1 MPDPDITPELL
12 LRAYM
17 AGVFPMA
24 ETRGDADIFWVDPRR
39 RGVFPIGRFHSSRS
53 LRRTLRSDTFRP
65 TIDRAFSAVVA
76 ACADREE
83 TWINARIEALYA
95 QLHEAGHAHSLEVW
109 EGEQLVGGVYGVAM
123 GGAFF
128 GESMFSHRSDASKV
142 ALAFLMDRLQQ
153 GGFTLF
159 DTQFLT
165 PHLESLGAV
174 EISRAAYHKQL
185 RKAVAVTAD
194 FNAPETPNAQELVQR
209 ISQTS

>member
-1 MPDPDITPELL
+1 MPDPDITPDLL

-24 ETRGDADIFWVDPRR
+24 ETRGDAEIFWVDPRR
-39 RGVFPIGRFHSSRS
+39 RGIFPIGRFHSSRS
-53 LRRTLRSDTFRP
+53 LRRTIRSESFRP

-83 TWINARIEALYA
+83 TWINARIESLYA

-165 PHLESLGAV
+165 PHLKSLGAV
-174 EISRAAYHKQL
+174 EISRDAYHKQL
-185 RKAVAVTAD
+185 RKAVAVAAD
-194 FNAPETPNAQELVQR
+194 FTGPETPSPQELVQR